1 MDRLKAFFT
10 TYRRRLI
17 QVTAAVAYNLN
28 LKGFVT
34 GTISKSPTKAVCV
47 PGLNCYS
54 CPGAVGA
61 CPLGS
66 LQAALGGIP
75 NKLPLYVVGTLLL
88 FGIFLGRAICA
99 FLCPLGFIQELLY
112 KIPTKKLKKSKWTRR
127 LSALKYILLAVF
139 VIALPLWYLVS
150 TGVASPAFCKFIC
163 PAGTL
168 EGGVPLLLLN
178 PDLREAAGGL
188 FVWKLILLAAFLI
201 SSVFVYRPFCRF
213 ICPLGAIYSFF
224 NRAAVFG
231 VRVEQ
236 SRCIDCGRCVAHCE
250 MDVKRVND
258 RECIRCGSCKSV
270 CPVNAIVSRGVP
282 RKGTEGGQ
290 KQA

>member
-1 MDRLKAFFT
+1 M
-10 TYRRRLI
+10 
-17 QVTAAVAYNLN
+17 AYNLN